1 MNVTIRC
8 TDGTIRS
15 PVDTFSHTTIEEIA
29 RDASRDGSALVLP
42 FKSIH
47 ISNVLKYRRA
57 CFDVQ
62 DMTLED
68 VVCVL
73 RCREFMGIDGD
84 PDSDALLNKM
94 YAVTMCIVKSSGVNL
109 FHFDQSSLFTSILSK
124 VDDRFVHI
132 PRVLLEKLYW
142 TCMQAHLDLDASVKS
157 WIGIEAFDELIG
169 IARRERITYDII

>member
-1 MNVTIRC
+1 
-8 TDGTIRS
+8 
-15 PVDTFSHTTIEEIA
+15 
-29 RDASRDGSALVLP
+29 
-42 FKSIH
+42 
-47 ISNVLKYRRA
+47 
-57 CFDVQ
+57 
-62 DMTLED
+62 
-68 VVCVL
+68 
-73 RCREFMGIDGD
+73 MGIDGD

-109 FHFDQSSLFTSILSK
+109 FHFDQASLFTSILSK